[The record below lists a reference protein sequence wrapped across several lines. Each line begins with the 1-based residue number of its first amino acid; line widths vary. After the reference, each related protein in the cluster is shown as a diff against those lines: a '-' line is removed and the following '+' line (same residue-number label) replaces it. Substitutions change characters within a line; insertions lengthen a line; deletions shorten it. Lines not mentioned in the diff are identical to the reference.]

1 MSLGL
6 NGLAYCCRKLS
17 LIKQIMNSITIRNGS
32 RYVKPVKRR
41 SKLSPEAR
49 VKPVQLTPKTKDL
62 PTG

>member
-1 MSLGL
+1 M
-6 NGLAYCCRKLS
+6 
-17 LIKQIMNSITIRNGS
+17 MNSITIRNGS